1 MRPADALIALADQLR
16 PRGFTAL
23 YGSACNRFGVLSVVY
38 GMTVWTDGLML
49 WWGSGMRKQ
58 AGPPLTLMGPRG
70 CCSGRNRDCP

>member
-23 YGSACNRFGVLSVVY
+23 YGSACNRFGVPSVVY

-49 WWGSGMRKQ
+49 WWGSGDEETGWPAANPDGAARLLLREE
-58 AGPPLTLMGPRG
+58 P
-70 CCSGRNRDCP
+70 